1 MAESSWISA
10 THRVT
15 QVKKGWISRVDMGI
29 EVIDMFD
36 LSGVLFIYL
45 GAVT

>member
-1 MAESSWISA
+1 M
-10 THRVT
+10 
-15 QVKKGWISRVDMGI
+15 DMGI

-45 GAVT
+45 EANRVKWEMERLLYLVWTGLI